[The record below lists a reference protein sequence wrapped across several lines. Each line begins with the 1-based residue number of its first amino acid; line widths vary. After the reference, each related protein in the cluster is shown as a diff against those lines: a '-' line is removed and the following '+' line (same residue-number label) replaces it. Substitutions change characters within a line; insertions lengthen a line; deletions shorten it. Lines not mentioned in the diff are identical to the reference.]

1 MKRWTPR
8 FQRRKIWRRELH
20 PISNI
25 HVTKQREAL
34 NILKVSWAINSKTI
48 SGANSTGSKDLTP
61 CGCHLKRDKIIEIW
75 QQGHQHL
82 SGKSEENKSFQPNQL
97 APSIYIMIALCFFS
111 LDQWEIMIHLLWE
124 KCFKIPHNCDPHLN
138 QTKFNDLFP
147 LIIAGVLVAVFAF
160 FNRLEQEKKIRN
172 QIWDLHWFY
181 HQGLKDTINCQG
193 Q

>member
-82 SGKSEENKSFQPNQL
+82 SGKSEENKSFQPNRL

-111 LDQWEIMIHLLWE
+111 LDQWEIRMHLLWE

-138 QTKFNDLFP
+138 QTKLNDLLP
-147 LIIAGVLVAVFAF
+147 LTIPSVLELSARTPGIVKG
-160 FNRLEQEKKIRN
+160 NNSLKISH
-172 QIWDLHWFY
+172 LVWFKWGS
-181 HQGLKDTINCQG
+181 Q
-193 Q
+193 